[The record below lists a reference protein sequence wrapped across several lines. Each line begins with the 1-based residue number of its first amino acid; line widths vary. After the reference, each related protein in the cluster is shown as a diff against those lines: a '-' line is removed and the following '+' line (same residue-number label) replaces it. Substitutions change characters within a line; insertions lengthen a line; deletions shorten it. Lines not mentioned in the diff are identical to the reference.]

1 MIPAK
6 YKDIFKANRELQ
18 DIYVASKLF
27 KQEFPGGL
35 REARG
40 LKQTVEKFGGVEGLQ
55 TLKEESTYLNELDS
69 QFIASDPKMLD
80 TLAKANPEATVD
92 LIVLG
97 IAKLK
102 SFSPEQYNHTLGGI
116 VFNTLAGAD
125 AMHDA
130 YNVLLGMKDNP
141 AAQEA
146 AKALGQ
152 WYNNIRQ
159 IAEKAPEKREAD
171 QKTQLQ
177 KDREKFESDKSTHEA
192 NQRIEAVNN
201 AVRPELISNV
211 GKVLA
216 QEMKA
221 VGKDAAKLK
230 AANPKLYN
238 RIVANVMQEI
248 KARVLS
254 DDTFKKNYEAVLLVE
269 KNPQKAIKMANA
281 KNSKVAAQAV
291 RDVWNEFAALVDK
304 KPAGSTTNNQNAGGK
319 QTANPGRVSEGF
331 KMVDKMPDRFAI
343 DWNRSN
349 HLVVDGKAIL
359 KSGEKVQW
367 RI

>member
-6 YKDIFKANRELQ
+6 YKEVFKANRELQ

-40 LKQTVEKFGGVEGLQ
+40 LKETVEKYGGAEGLQ
-55 TLKEESTYLNELDS
+55 TLKEESTYLNELDG
-69 QFIASDPKMLD
+69 QFVASDPKMLD
-80 TLAKANPEATVD
+80 TLAKVNPEATVD
-92 LIVLG
+92 LIVHG
-97 IAKLK
+97 IGKLRQL
-102 SFSPEQYNHTLGGI
+102 SPEQYNHTMGGI
-116 VFNTLAGAD
+116 IFDTLAGAD
-125 AMHDA
+125 QLHDA

-141 AAQEA
+141 QAQEA

-152 WYNNIRQ
+152 WYASIRQ
-159 IAEKAPEKREAD
+159 LKEKAPQKREAD
-171 QKTQLQ
+171 QQTKLQ
-177 KDREKFESDKSTHEA
+177 KDREAFEQQKSTHES
-192 NQRIEAVNN
+192 NQRIETVNN

-211 GKVLA
+211 GKTLA

-254 DDTFKKNYEAVLLVE
+254 DDQFKKNYEAALFVE

-304 KPAGSTTNNQNAGGK
+304 KPAGAGTTTTNAGGK
-319 QTANPGRVSEGF
+319 QNAGAARVTEGF
-331 KMVDKMPDRFAI
+331 KMLDKMPDRFSI
-343 DWNRSN
+343 DWGRSS